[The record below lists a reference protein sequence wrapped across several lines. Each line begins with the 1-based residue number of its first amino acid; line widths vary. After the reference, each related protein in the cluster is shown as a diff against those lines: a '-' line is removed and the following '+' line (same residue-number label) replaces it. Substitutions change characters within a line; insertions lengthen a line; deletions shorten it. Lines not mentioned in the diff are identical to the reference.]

1 MKIKFG
7 VVLQGKTFTPNFKD
21 IKNIALKAEDLGFD
35 SIWVSDHLMHPFPVN
50 GKPMFYCYEAWT
62 LMSALATMTESVKIA
77 FHVLVPAFRNPSVLA
92 KMAATLDEIS
102 EGRLIMSLGAGWFK
116 QEYDAYGIP
125 WEDHDDR
132 IERLRE
138 AILMMKA
145 LWTQPVATFDGK
157 YYHIK
162 EAIMEPKPV
171 QKPHPPIW
179 IGGNSPKTLELSA
192 ELADGWYSRPI
203 PPEKFKEGID
213 FIKEIAKKS
222 RMEYA
227 ITLEELPL
235 GKPDQISEE
244 IQKYAKVGATL
255 ITITFS
261 KIEDLE
267 YFARNILSTV

>member
-7 VVLQGKTFTPNFKD
+7 VVLQGKTSTPNFKG
-21 IKNIALKAEDLGFD
+21 IKNVALKAENLGFD
-35 SIWVSDHLMHPFPVN
+35 SIWVTDHLMHPFPVK
-50 GKPMFYCYEAWT
+50 GKPLCYCHEAWT
-62 LMSALATMTESVKIA
+62 LMSALAATTESVKIA

-138 AILMMKA
+138 AILVMKA
-145 LWTQPVATFDGK
+145 LWTQPIATFKGK
-157 YYHIK
+157 YYHVK

-179 IGGNSPKTLELSA
+179 IGGNSLKTLQLAA
-192 ELADGWYSRPI
+192 ELAEGWISRPAL
-203 PPEKFKEGID
+203 PEKLKENID
-213 FIKEIAKKS
+213 FVKKIAKKS

-227 ITLEELPL
+227 ATIEEPQL
-235 GKPDQISEE
+235 GKSDQISEK
-244 IQKYAKVGATL
+244 IQEYAEAGVTH
-255 ITITFS
+255 ITIAFS

-267 YFARNILSTV
+267 IFARNVL